1 MIRAGLQRV
10 NITPPIGTPLGGY
23 AARKSVSQGIHDDL
37 YATAL
42 VLQGEEVTLALVT
55 ADLVGLP
62 QEVVEKVRVA
72 VRSST
77 GIPPDNVL
85 VAATHTHSGPDL
97 LFGDQGLASEAYV
110 EVLADTLAGSVYAAW
125 RILQPAEVG
134 VGQGWIEGIG
144 VNRRT
149 PAGTPVDPQV
159 GVLRVDHDGRPRGV
173 LMNYTC
179 HPVVLGPD
187 NLLITADYPGYA
199 VRVVERAFG
208 EGLTAMFTNGATGD
222 VNPGHSA
229 ELSAIGAPI
238 PGRTFE
244 RAEKLGTMLAGE
256 VIKVIETIQPQE
268 ELALASRRKVIALP
282 LKPLPPREE
291 VEGLVREKERTLRE
305 LTEKGAHQDEITRV
319 KVEKLYAELLLKQVR
334 EREEAFSLKALE
346 VELQAMRIGDCALIA
361 FPGEMFV
368 EIGLAIKRRSPFPHT
383 YIVGCANG
391 YVGYLPTKEAF
402 AEGRYEAVTARFV
415 AESSEIVKEESLAL
429 LNSLV

>member
-1 MIRAGLQRV
+1 MIQAGLQRV
-10 NITPPIGTPLGGY
+10 NITPPVGTSLGGY
-23 AARKSVSQGIHDDL
+23 AARKSVSQGIHDYL

-42 VLQGEEVTLALVT
+42 VLQGKKVTLALVT

-62 QEVVEKVRVA
+62 QEVVEMVRVA

-85 VAATHTHSGPDL
+85 IAAIHTHSGPDL
-97 LFGDQGLASEAYV
+97 LFGNQGLASNAYV
-110 EVLADTLAGSVYAAW
+110 EVLADMLAGSVYAAW
-125 RILQPAEVG
+125 RSLKPAEVG
-134 VGQGWIEGIG
+134 VGQGWLEGIG

-149 PAGTPVDPQV
+149 STGTPVDPQV
-159 GVLRVDHDGRPRGV
+159 GVLRVDHDARPRGV
-173 LMNYTC
+173 LINYAC

-187 NLLITADYPGYA
+187 NLFITADYPGYA

-208 EGLTAMFTNGATGD
+208 GGLTAMFTNGAMGN

-256 VIKVIETIQPQE
+256 VIKVMETIQPQE
-268 ELALASRRKVIALP
+268 DFALASRRKVITLP

-291 VEGLVREKERTLRE
+291 VEGLVREKKRILRE
-305 LTEKGAHQDEITRV
+305 MIEKGAHQDEITRV
-319 KVEKLYAELLLKQVR
+319 KVEKLYAELLLKQVQ
-334 EREEAFSLKALE
+334 EREEIFPLKALE
-346 VELQAMRIGDCALIA
+346 VELQAVRIGDCALVA

-368 EIGLAIKRRSPFPHT
+368 EVGLAIKRRSPFPHT

-402 AEGRYEAVTARFV
+402 EEGGYETVTARFI

>member
-1 MIRAGLQRV
+1 MIRAGIRRV
-10 NITPPIGTPLGGY
+10 NVTPPIGTPLGGY

-42 VLQGEEVTLALVT
+42 VLKGKDLVLALVT
-55 ADLVGLP
+55 VDLVGLP
-62 QEVVEKVRVA
+62 RELVEMARAA

-85 VAATHTHSGPDL
+85 IAATHTHSGPDL
-97 LFGDQGLASEAYV
+97 LFGDQGLASKSYV

-125 RILQPAEVG
+125 RGLKPAEVG
-134 VGQGWIEGIG
+134 VGQGWLEGIG

-149 PAGTPVDPQV
+149 SNGTPVDPQV
-159 GVLRVDHDGRPRGV
+159 GVLRVDHDARVQGV

-187 NLLITADYPGYA
+187 NLLISADYPGYA

-208 EGLTAMFTNGATGD
+208 GGLTAMFTNGAMGD

-244 RAEKLGTMLAGE
+244 RAKKLGTMLAGE
-256 VIKVIETIQPQE
+256 VIKVIEMIQPQE
-268 ELALASRRKVIALP
+268 ELVLASRRKTITLP
-282 LKPLPPREE
+282 LKPLPPREK
-291 VEGLVREKERTLRE
+291 VEKIVSEKERALLE
-305 LTEKGAHQDEITRV
+305 MEEKKASPDEITRV
-319 KVEKLYAELLLKQVR
+319 KVEKLYAELLLKQVK
-334 EREEAFSLKALE
+334 EREKALPPEAFE
-346 VELQAMRIGDCALIA
+346 VELQAVRIGDCALIA

-368 EIGLAIKRRSPFPHT
+368 EVGLAIKRCSPFPYT
-383 YIVGCANG
+383 YIIGCANG

-402 AEGRYEAVTARFV
+402 EEGGYEVVVARFT